1 MAGASVA
8 GNPLRR
14 QIRLRGQASVAA
26 SSSGVLSS
34 MWPILPDSNS
44 AVAALLSGHCLL
56 SFAAGGSRAPSD
68 PQSLRVPSPVSTAG
82 TLLGALRDYP
92 AGKTA
97 ASGIQI
103 PLTTRINNIFSC
115 KTVRNVSI
123 ASLSKV
129 HLSICDGLEAPDMEH
144 GVELPQVQYED
155 KPWIITTITYLILWD
170 PNAIIQL
177 HVDGLQYNSTK
188 TRNFLKKSPKCATL
202 KIPPELERNA
212 QKNVIFGKCRNS

>member
-1 MAGASVA
+1 MDTSCMLKAGKE
-8 GNPLRR
+8 
-14 QIRLRGQASVAA
+14 I
-26 SSSGVLSS
+26 LSDDS
-34 MWPILPDSNS
+34 DSNDLHEYFLLHTYKLLDFIM
-44 AVAALLSGHCLL
+44 AVKGNVSSENDLLFNEDLSTFL
-56 SFAAGGSRAPSD
+56 SFLLCSH
-68 PQSLRVPSPVSTAG
+68 LKSTTHHG
-82 TLLGALRDYP
+82 PNL
-92 AGKTA
+92 
-97 ASGIQI
+97 QI